1 MLLAGAGVEPANRSG
16 YPMSARIITNP
27 AITSKMPRLMM
38 SSASKRQPVRFSHL
52 FGPFWTARCT
62 FFITISP
69 WLNKKTRP
77 CSVLNMDRVYN
88 PQSGF
93 EKTAIKSTL
102 LKKETVKNF
111 LFPS

>member
-16 YPMSARIITNP
+16 YPINDRITTNP
-27 AITSKMPRLMM
+27 ATISKIARLAM
-38 SSASKRQPVRFSHL
+38 SSASNRQPVFFSHL

-62 FFITISP
+62 FFIFRFP
-69 WLNKKTRP
+69 
-77 CSVLNMDRVYN
+77 SVKIKNPAKLRLKLDRVNN

-102 LKKETVKNF
+102 
-111 LFPS
+111 P